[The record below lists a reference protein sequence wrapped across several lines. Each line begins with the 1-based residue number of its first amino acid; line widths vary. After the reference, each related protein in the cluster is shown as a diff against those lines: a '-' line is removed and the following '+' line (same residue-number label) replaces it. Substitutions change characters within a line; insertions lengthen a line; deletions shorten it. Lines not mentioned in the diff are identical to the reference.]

1 MTTAGG
7 RGEFTRHARTAGGGG
22 GGGGSLL
29 GSRRRLWRPV
39 LIERDNRV

>member
-1 MTTAGG
+1 MTTGGG
-7 RGEFTRHARTAGGGG
+7 RGEFTRHARTAGG